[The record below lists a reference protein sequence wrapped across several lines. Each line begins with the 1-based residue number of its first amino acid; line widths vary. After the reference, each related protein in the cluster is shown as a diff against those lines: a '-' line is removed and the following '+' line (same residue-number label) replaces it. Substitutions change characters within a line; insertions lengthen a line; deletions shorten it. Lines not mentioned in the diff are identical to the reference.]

1 MMRDRF
7 LAGLTTTWLVT
18 GLVLHLIKSHPL
30 LGRYLSCTLLR
41 ADSSRVDRSRASPAL
56 KHAFTSTS
64 YLSRQTISATRAQP
78 LVEAPRPALGP
89 LGHCGTE
96 RGDRG
101 QGVPT
106 PTRTSAPAQKLRKPA
121 GKGAE
126 GGRRDA
132 GTPGLSAAGRR
143 WTQGTSVARPPP
155 SLAELG
161 FRQPGGRAR
170 RSGQQ
175 RRVLRK
181 PSLSAQQNAR
191 ITAPCCLLCTD
202 VSRCQISLA
211 GPMLFEALCWNSSK
225 ICESCVE
232 RKCFLGEQSSGN
244 HQGESKSCAKPPP
257 IIHTDC
263 LQVLQAAPLVTDE
276 TPGPIRTAAEEW
288 GPIPWLL
295 GCSWQYL
302 QGSSHI
308 SRGRP

>member
-181 PSLSAQQNAR
+181 PSLALLLIPVSCEFSEKSEPVP
-191 ITAPCCLLCTD
+191 ITHGHSGHDPCVTILVRLGM
-202 VSRCQISLA
+202 A
-211 GPMLFEALCWNSSK
+211 
-225 ICESCVE
+225 CVE
-232 RKCFLGEQSSGN
+232 VSDHMLTSARCRNLPVARRAS
-244 HQGESKSCAKPPP
+244 
-257 IIHTDC
+257 
-263 LQVLQAAPLVTDE
+263 VM
-276 TPGPIRTAAEEW
+276 
-288 GPIPWLL
+288 
-295 GCSWQYL
+295 
-302 QGSSHI
+302 
-308 SRGRP
+308 